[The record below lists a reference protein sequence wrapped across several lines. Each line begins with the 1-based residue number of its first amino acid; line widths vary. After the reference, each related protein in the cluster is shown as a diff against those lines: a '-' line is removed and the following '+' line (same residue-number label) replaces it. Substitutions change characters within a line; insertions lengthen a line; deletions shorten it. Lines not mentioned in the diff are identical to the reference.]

1 MPAHPL
7 INRHALNKSSNTL
20 WDLIFS
26 SVVMGMVMIGLMW
39 VQEIVTINDSILQVD
54 FGKLQV
60 K

>member
-1 MPAHPL
+1 MPAPPFV
-7 INRHALNKSSNTL
+7 NRHALNKSSNTL
-20 WDLIFS
+20 WDLISS

-39 VQEIVTINDSILQVD
+39 VQEIVTINDSILQGD